1 MTISKISNP
10 FTTIR
15 ITRSLK
21 NKLDKISSKN
31 DSYATILEKIIDNS
45 YFTKNIESSIV
56 KELQKNRYVDFED
69 INW

>member
-1 MTISKISNP
+1 MTISNISNP
-10 FTTIR
+10 LTTIR

-21 NKLDKISSKN
+21 NKL
-31 DSYATILEKIIDNS
+31 DNS

-69 INW
+69 IDW